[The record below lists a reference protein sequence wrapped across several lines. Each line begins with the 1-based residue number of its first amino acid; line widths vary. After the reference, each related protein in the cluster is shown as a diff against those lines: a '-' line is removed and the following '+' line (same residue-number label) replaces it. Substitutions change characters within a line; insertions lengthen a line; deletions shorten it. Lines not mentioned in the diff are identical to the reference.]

1 MERESYKQKPKLTIA
16 DLLIS
21 GFGRLSYWYYFDLET
36 NDGFCNSGQWSPPC
50 RMTRWM
56 AVSEFKALGFCLI
69 HQLPKKNQIFQWTL
83 IAEKWSFCAKQSEV
97 AESNC
102 HSARSKLE
110 SQNLIVIPRE
120 AKWNRR
126 IYWRTD
132 DGFCNS
138 GQKSPQ
144 CRMTRWMALSE
155 FKALR
160 FCQVHQLPKKSR
172 FSFERSLLTPYSER
186 SKVAKTNCHS
196 ARSKV
201 ESQNL
206 SFIKT
211 SAQFP

>member
-1 MERESYKQKPKLTIA
+1 MKKPVQNAPLG
-16 DLLIS
+16 IS
-21 GFGRLSYWYYFDLET
+21 TNVEVPFD
-36 NDGFCNSGQWSPPC
+36 
-50 RMTRWM
+50 R
-56 AVSEFKALGFCLI
+56 
-69 HQLPKKNQIFQWTL
+69 
-83 IAEKWSFCAKQSEV
+83 
-97 AESNC
+97 

-206 SFIKT
+206 IFILREVKRNPRIYWRT
-211 SAQFP
+211 DDGFCNFGQRCPPCRMT

>member
-1 MERESYKQKPKLTIA
+1 MRLINFPKNPDFSI
-16 DLLIS
+16 
-21 GFGRLSYWYYFDLET
+21 
-36 NDGFCNSGQWSPPC
+36 NSHCSP
-50 RMTRWM
+50 R
-56 AVSEFKALGFCLI
+56 
-69 HQLPKKNQIFQWTL
+69 
-83 IAEKWSFCAKQSEV
+83 
-97 AESNC
+97 

-138 GQKSPQ
+138 GQKSPL
-144 CRMTRWMALSE
+144 CRMTGWMADNE
-155 FKALR
+155 FKNPK
-160 FCQVHQLPKKSR
+160 FCEIDRLPKKSR

-206 SFIKT
+206 IVILREAKWNRRIYLRTDDGFCNFGQRCPPCRMT
-211 SAQFP
+211 